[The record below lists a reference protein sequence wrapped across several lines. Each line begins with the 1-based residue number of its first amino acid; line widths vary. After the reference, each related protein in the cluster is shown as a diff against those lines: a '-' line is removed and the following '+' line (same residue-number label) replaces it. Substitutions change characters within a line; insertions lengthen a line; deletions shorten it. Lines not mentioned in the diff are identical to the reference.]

1 MTQWYPQTATV
12 VTILWLQ
19 LSYFRGLTT
28 SEINLGHNLEWPQM
42 IVIVLGNRSL
52 FVMGN
57 IDMVLLTK
65 LFLMLTK
72 WHLRLIGHVCP
83 LLTQHL
89 DQIGML

>member
-1 MTQWYPQTATV
+1 MKQWYPQTATV
-12 VTILWLQ
+12 VAILRLQ
-19 LSYFRGLTT
+19 TSYFRG
-28 SEINLGHNLEWPQM
+28 LEWPQM